1 MLGIFGE
8 LGGLFFGIFGLG
20 GIILLCLLVLYM
32 FGLPPFKSKFR
43 NGKNSE
49 Q

>member
-20 GIILLCLLVLYM
+20 GIILLYLLVAYI
-32 FGLPPFKSKFR
+32 FGITPFNSKFR
-43 NGKNSE
+43 NDKNSE